1 MANVT
6 PSGIDAN
13 GTRPLAGVRVV
24 EFAGLAPVPFTG
36 MMLADFGADVVRIDK
51 VSDFST
57 DVLGRGKRS
66 VSVNLKSEAG
76 RNVVW
81 KLLERADVV
90 LDPYRPGVLERLG
103 FGPDVILKKFPRSIV
118 ARLTGF
124 GQNGDFAGGA
134 MFAVVGVLM
143 ALVDRARTGKG
154 QIIDVAMTDGAAYLS
169 TFIVK
174 MRKAGVWNQPRGE
187 NMLDGGAF
195 FYGTYKTSDGKF
207 MAVGAIEPQFY
218 AELMRILELDTSSL
232 PNQMDMSKWD
242 EMRALLATTFAKRTR
257 DEWTALFAGT
267 DACVTPVL
275 ELEEAAEATHNRQ
288 RALFGAT
295 GEPRA
300 APLLSAGPLPL
311 ATKPEP
317 SVGEHTMDVL
327 TRDCGF
333 TVKDAEALVA
343 GGAVHIPGGKDHKAR
358 L

>member
-6 PSGIDAN
+6 PSSIDAN

-57 DVLGRGKRS
+57 DVLG
-66 VSVNLKSEAG
+66 
-76 RNVVW
+76 
-81 KLLERADVV
+81 RADVV

-154 QIIDVAMTDGAAYLS
+154 QIIDVAM
-169 TFIVK
+169 
-174 MRKAGVWNQPRGE
+174 
-187 NMLDGGAF
+187 
-195 FYGTYKTSDGKF
+195 TSDGKF

-288 RALFGAT
+288 RALFGPA

-311 ATKPEP
+311 ATRPEP